1 MDVATVAKRAA
12 LAGAAFWGIAGSA
25 TAGLWY
31 QLFRRPL
38 PRTTGDVRV
47 AGTEARVEIS
57 RDRWGVPHVRAE
69 SDLDLWFGQG
79 FCHGQDRLWQID
91 LYRRIGS
98 GRLAEI
104 AGTAGLATDRFIRTM
119 GLRRAAEEE
128 IARLGA
134 ETRSRLEAYCAGVNA
149 AAADR
154 PPPAELQ
161 ILRQPFEPFVP
172 ADPLTMTKLL
182 SYGLST
188 NWERELLRAEM
199 TRELGADLAARLDP
213 GYPRGNPVVLTP
225 GTGWSGDGLELV
237 EQVARVRDAIGL
249 AVEATGSNNW
259 AVAGERSATGG
270 PLMAGD
276 PHLPPSMPGITYQ
289 VGLYLGDR
297 FCRGAS
303 LPGLPGVAMGQNND
317 VAWSFTNTMADVM
330 DLFVERIERGEY
342 ESGGERRPLEVI
354 EEEIPVKG
362 QARPDRLVVRR
373 TAHGPIVNEALR
385 ADDAE
390 PLALRFSALDFPGI
404 TEANFGVLQFESG
417 PALVDGLIHHAHPV
431 SNLVWADRHGSI
443 GYKTVGRIPVR
454 RGGCPDLPKPGW
466 SGDFDWEGWVA
477 YEELPQVVDPERGF
491 VVTANN
497 RVAPADYP
505 HHITSDYLDGYRARR
520 IEELLEAQSEH
531 DLESFESI
539 QTDMRSIPGLET
551 VHRLVRL
558 RPRNQREL
566 SAIERL
572 RSWDGDM
579 APGSIA
585 ATIYQAFTVRLGREV
600 ARAAI
605 ADRDLA
611 ERWLDRADNGF
622 IAHVTSPWRWQ
633 SHLLAL
639 WDEGDDELVGRP
651 WGDLVLDALRGA
663 MDDLESEFGP
673 DPDAWRWGRVHPLVF
688 PHALGAANPFFA
700 RIFNRRLEVG
710 GGQETVAQVG
720 WDPNDPFT
728 AIWAPCWR
736 MVADPT
742 APERSRWQAFA
753 GQSGHPASPHYDD
766 LQPDWKEGR
775 TQPMAGEGPWRKLEL
790 VPDASSASGEPK
802 ATGHPATPDAR
813 AAGPSS
819 R

>member
-1 MDVATVAKRAA
+1 MNVATVAKRAA
-12 LAGAAFWGIAGSA
+12 LAGAAFWGIAGTT

-38 PRTTGDVRV
+38 PRTSGNLRLE
-47 AGTEARVEIS
+47 GVEGPIEIA
-57 RDRWGVPHVRAE
+57 RDRWGVPHIRAQT
-69 SDLDLWFGQG
+69 SHDLWFGQG
-79 FCHGQDRLWQID
+79 FCQGQDRLWQID
-91 LYRRIGS
+91 LYRRIGA

-104 AGTAGLATDRFIRTM
+104 AGRTGLPTDRFIRTM
-119 GLRRAAEEE
+119 GLRRVGEEE
-128 IARLGA
+128 AAGLDA
-134 ETRSRLEAYCAGVNA
+134 EVRAPLEAFCAGVNA
-149 AAADR
+149 AAVDR
-154 PPPAELQ
+154 SLPAEFQL
-161 ILRQPFEPFVP
+161 LRQGFDVFTP
-172 ADPLTMTKLL
+172 ADALTMTKLL

-199 TRELGADLAARLDP
+199 TRELGPELTARLDP

-225 GTGWSGDGLELV
+225 GVEWDGDGLELA
-237 EQVARVRDAIGL
+237 EQIARVRDTIGL

-259 AVAGERSATGG
+259 AVSGERSVTGG

-289 VGLYLGDR
+289 VGLSLGDR
-297 FCRGAS
+297 FCRGAT
-303 LPGLPGVAMGQNND
+303 LPGLPGVTMGQNND
-317 VAWSFTNTMADVM
+317 VAWTFTNVMADVM
-330 DLFVERIERGEY
+330 DLFIERIDGDEY
-342 ESGGERRPLEVI
+342 EFEGERRPLELI

-362 QARPDRLVVRR
+362 QQQLDRLVVRK
-373 TAHGPIVNEALR
+373 TEHGPVVNEALR

-404 TEANFGVLQFESG
+404 TRANFGVLDFESG
-417 PALVDGLIHHAHPV
+417 DDLVDSLGDHCHPV

-443 GYKTVGRIPVR
+443 GYKTVGRIPIR
-454 RGGCPDLPKPGW
+454 RGECPDLPKPGW
-466 SGDFDWEGWVA
+466 LGEYEWEAWVP
-477 YEELPQVVDPERGF
+477 YEELPRIDDPDRGF

-497 RVAPADYP
+497 RVAPDDYP
-505 HHITSDYLDGYRARR
+505 HHISSDYLDGYRARR
-520 IEELLEAQSEH
+520 IEELLDARPQH
-531 DLESFESI
+531 DLESFEAI
-539 QTDMRSIPGLET
+539 QTDMQSIPGLET

-558 RPRNQREL
+558 SPRDQRET

-579 APGSIA
+579 GPDSIA
-585 ATIYQAFTVRLGREV
+585 ATIYQAFTLRLGKEV

-605 ADRDLA
+605 ADRDLV

-622 IAHVTSPWRWQ
+622 VAHVTSPWRWQ
-633 SHLLAL
+633 SHLLSL
-639 WDEGDDELVGRP
+639 WDEGDDELIGRP
-651 WGDLVLDALRGA
+651 WDDLVLDALRAA

-673 DPDAWRWGRVHPLVF
+673 DQEAWRWGRVHPLVF
-688 PHALGAANPFFA
+688 PHALGAANPLFA

-736 MVADPT
+736 MVADP
-742 APERSRWQAFA
+742 AHPEHSRWQAFT

-766 LQPDWKEGR
+766 LQPDWKQGR
-775 TQPMAGEGPWRKLEL
+775 TQPMAGEGPWQTLTLE
-790 VPDASSASGEPK
+790 PQ
-802 ATGHPATPDAR
+802 
-813 AAGPSS
+813 
-819 R
+819 

>member
-1 MDVATVAKRAA
+1 MNVATVAKRAT
-12 LAGAAFWGIAGSA
+12 LAGAAFWGIAGGA

-38 PRTTGDVRV
+38 PRTAGDVRV
-47 AGTEARVEIS
+47 AGIEARVEIS
-57 RDRWGVPHVRAE
+57 RDRWGVPHVRAQ

-91 LYRRIGS
+91 LYRRVGS

-104 AGTAGLATDRFIRTM
+104 AGTAGLVTDRFIRTM
-119 GLRRAAEEE
+119 GFRRVAESEVP
-128 IARLGA
+128 RLVP
-134 ETRSRLEAYCAGVNA
+134 EVRSRLDAYCAGVNS

-154 PPPAELQ
+154 PLPAEFQ
-161 ILRQPFEPFVP
+161 ILRQPFEAFVP
-172 ADPLTMTKLL
+172 ADALAMTKLL

-188 NWERELLRAEM
+188 NWERELLRAQM

-213 GYPRGNPVVLTP
+213 GYPRGNPIVLTP

-237 EQVARVRDAIGL
+237 EQIAKVRDTIGF

-259 AVAGERSATGG
+259 AVTGERSATGA
-270 PLMAGD
+270 PLIAGD
-276 PHLPPSMPGITYQ
+276 PHLPPSMPGIMYQ

-303 LPGLPGVAMGQNND
+303 FPGLPGVAMGQNND
-317 VAWSFTNTMADVM
+317 VAWSFTNVMADVM
-330 DLFVERIERGEY
+330 DLFVERIEGGGY
-342 ESGGERRPLEVI
+342 ESGGEGHPLEVI

-362 QARPDRLVVRR
+362 RAWPDRLVVRR

-404 TEANFGVLQFESG
+404 TEANFGVLDFESG
-417 PALVDGLIHHAHPV
+417 PALVDGLAPHAHPV

-466 SGDFDWEGWVA
+466 SDEFDWDGWVP
-477 YEELPQVVDPERGF
+477 YDDLPGVVDPARGF
-491 VVTANN
+491 LVTANN
-497 RVAPADYP
+497 RIAPADYP

-551 VHRLVRL
+551 VRRLLRL
-558 RPRNQREL
+558 RARNQREL

-579 APGSIA
+579 GSGSIA
-585 ATIYQAFTVRLGREV
+585 ATIYQAFTARLGREV

-639 WDEGDDELVGRP
+639 WDEQDDELIGRP

-736 MVADPT
+736 MVADPA
-742 APERSRWQAFA
+742 APERSRWQAFT
-753 GQSGHPASPHYDD
+753 GQSGHAASPHYDD

-775 TQPMAGEGPWRKLEL
+775 TQPMAGQGPWQKLEL
-790 VPDASSASGEPK
+790 MPVASSAARPG
-802 ATGHPATPDAR
+802 ATGLSL
-813 AAGPSS
+813 G
-819 R
+819 

>member
-1 MDVATVAKRAA
+1 VNVATVAKRAA
-12 LAGAAFWGIAGSA
+12 LAGAAFWGIAGTT

-38 PRTTGDVRV
+38 PRTSGRLRLE
-47 AGTEARVEIS
+47 GVEGPIEIA
-57 RDRWGVPHVRAE
+57 RDRWGVPHIRARTGH
-69 SDLDLWFGQG
+69 DLWFGQG

-91 LYRRIGS
+91 LYRRIGA

-104 AGTAGLATDRFIRTM
+104 AGRAGLPTDRFIRTL
-119 GLRRAAEEE
+119 GLRRV
-128 IARLGA
+128 A
-134 ETRSRLEAYCAGVNA
+134 ETEAAGLAPDVRASLESFCAGVNA

-154 PPPAELQ
+154 ALPAEFQL
-161 ILRQPFEPFVP
+161 LRQGFAPFTP
-172 ADPLTMTKLL
+172 ADALTMTKLL

-199 TRELGADLAARLDP
+199 TRELGPELTARLDP
-213 GYPRGNPVVLTP
+213 GYPRGNPVVVTP
-225 GTGWSGDGLELV
+225 GVEWSGDGLELA
-237 EQVARVRDAIGL
+237 EQIAKVRDTIGL

-259 AVAGERSATGG
+259 AVSAERSATGG

-297 FCRGAS
+297 FCRGAT
-303 LPGLPGVAMGQNND
+303 LPGLPGVTMGQNND
-317 VAWSFTNTMADVM
+317 VAWTFTNVMADVM
-330 DLFVERIERGEY
+330 DLFIERVDGDEY
-342 ESGGERRPLEVI
+342 EFDGERRPLELI
-354 EEEIPVKG
+354 EEEIQVKG
-362 QARPDRLVVRR
+362 QSDPDRLIVRR
-373 TAHGPIVNEALR
+373 TEHGPVVNEALR

-390 PLALRFSALDFPGI
+390 PLALRFSALDFPGL
-404 TEANFGVLQFESG
+404 TAANFGVLDFASG
-417 PALVDGLIHHAHPV
+417 PDLVDALGDHCHPV
-431 SNLVWADRHGSI
+431 SNLVWADRHGAI
-443 GYKTVGRIPVR
+443 GYKTVGRIPIR
-454 RGGCPDLPKPGW
+454 RGDCPDLPKPGW
-466 SGDFDWEGWVA
+466 SGEYEWEGWVP
-477 YEELPQVVDPERGF
+477 YEELPRVDDPERGF

-497 RVAPADYP
+497 RVAPDDYP

-520 IEELLEAQSEH
+520 IEELLEARPEH
-531 DLESFESI
+531 DLQSFEAI
-539 QTDMRSIPGLET
+539 QTDMQSIPGLET

-558 RPRNQREL
+558 SPRNQRET

-579 APGSIA
+579 GPDSIA
-585 ATIYQAFTVRLGREV
+585 ATIYQAFTLRLGKEV

-605 ADRDLA
+605 GDRDLI

-622 IAHVTSPWRWQ
+622 VAHVTSPWRWQ

-639 WDEGDDELVGRP
+639 WDEGDDELIGRP
-651 WGDLVLDALRGA
+651 WNDLVLDALRAA
-663 MDDLESEFGP
+663 MDDLESEFGT
-673 DPDAWRWGRVHPLVF
+673 DQEAWRWGHVHPLVF
-688 PHALGAANPFFA
+688 PHALGAANPLFG

-736 MVADPT
+736 MVADP
-742 APERSRWQAFA
+742 AQPENSRWQAFT

-766 LQPDWKEGR
+766 LQPDWKQGR
-775 TQPMAGEGPWRKLEL
+775 TQSMAGDGPWRTLTLE
-790 VPDASSASGEPK
+790 
-802 ATGHPATPDAR
+802 PAGR
-813 AAGPSS
+813 
-819 R
+819 

>member
-1 MDVATVAKRAA
+1 VNVATVAKRAA
-12 LAGAAFWGIAGSA
+12 LAGAAFWGIAGTT

-38 PRTTGDVRV
+38 PRTSGNLRLE
-47 AGTEARVEIS
+47 GLEGPIEIA
-57 RDRWGVPHVRAE
+57 RDRWGVPHIRGQT
-69 SDLDLWFGQG
+69 SHDLWFGQG

-91 LYRRIGS
+91 LYRRIGA

-104 AGTAGLATDRFIRTM
+104 AARAGLGTDRFIRTL
-119 GLRRAAEEE
+119 GLRRVAVAEAAGLDTEVR
-128 IARLGA
+128 A
-134 ETRSRLEAYCAGVNA
+134 SLESFCAGVNA

-154 PPPAELQ
+154 SLPAEFQL
-161 ILRQPFEPFVP
+161 LRQGFDAFTP
-172 ADPLTMTKLL
+172 ADALTMTKLL

-199 TRELGADLAARLDP
+199 TRELGPELTARLDP

-225 GTGWSGDGLELV
+225 GVEWSGDGLELA
-237 EQVARVRDAIGL
+237 EQIAKVRDTIGL

-259 AVAGERSATGG
+259 AVSGERSATGG

-297 FCRGAS
+297 FCRGAT
-303 LPGLPGVAMGQNND
+303 LPGLPGVTMGQNND
-317 VAWSFTNTMADVM
+317 VAWTFTNVMADVM
-330 DLFVERIERGEY
+330 DLFIERIDGDEY
-342 ESGGERRPLEVI
+342 EFEGERRPLELI
-354 EEEIPVKG
+354 EEEIAVKG
-362 QARPDRLVVRR
+362 QPHPDRLIVRN
-373 TAHGPIVNEALR
+373 TGHGPVVNEALR

-404 TEANFGVLQFESG
+404 TAANFGVLDFVSG
-417 PALVDGLIHHAHPV
+417 PDLVDALGDHCHPV

-443 GYKTVGRIPVR
+443 GYKTVGRIPIR
-454 RGGCPDLPKPGW
+454 RGECPDLPKPGW
-466 SGDFDWEGWVA
+466 SGEYEWEGWVP
-477 YEELPQVVDPERGF
+477 YEELPRLDDPDRGF

-497 RVAPADYP
+497 RVEPDVYP

-520 IEELLEAQSEH
+520 IEELLEARPEH
-531 DLESFESI
+531 DLESFEAI
-539 QTDMRSIPGLET
+539 QTDMQSIPGLET

-558 RPRNQREL
+558 SPRNQRET

-579 APGSIA
+579 GPDSIA
-585 ATIYQAFTVRLGREV
+585 ATIYQAFTLRLGKEV
-600 ARAAI
+600 ARTAI
-605 ADRDLA
+605 ADRDLV

-622 IAHVTSPWRWQ
+622 VAHVTSPWRWQ

-639 WDEGDDELVGRP
+639 WDEGDDELIGRP
-651 WGDLVLDALRGA
+651 WDDLVLDALRAA

-673 DPDAWRWGRVHPLVF
+673 DQDAWRWGHVHPLVF
-688 PHALGAANPFFA
+688 PHALGAANPLFA

-736 MVADPT
+736 MVADP
-742 APERSRWQAFA
+742 AQPENSRWQAFT

-766 LQPDWKEGR
+766 LQPDWRQGR
-775 TQPMAGEGPWRKLEL
+775 TQPMAGEGPWRTLTL
-790 VPDASSASGEPK
+790 EPK
-802 ATGHPATPDAR
+802 G
-813 AAGPSS
+813 S
-819 R
+819 